1 MIISH
6 VGEGIDM
13 AQRFGRYWLHEK
25 IGHGGMAEI
34 FRATIGPDEQ
44 TYAFELA
51 IKRLHGELEKDPKQ
65 VGSFLT
71 EADVAKFLRH
81 PNLVQ
86 VYEAGIIEGHVYIA
100 MEYIWGF
107 DLARLIDTL
116 RRRRIVLPAELA
128 VYITLQV
135 LRGLDYVHQAKSVRG
150 EPLNIVHRDVTPSN
164 IYVTFRGEVKLGDFG
179 IAKVNRPDA
188 DNDDPNVLRGK
199 VHYMPPEVIAGGQV
213 TPAVDLWTLA
223 VTLYE
228 MLTARPLRE
237 GVTEAEMMAGRY
249 NAKIPPVHKINP
261 QVDVELSA
269 LLTRALSTHD
279 KKRPE
284 DAATFYRHLKTFLS
298 KTPLVVDAPALARF
312 VRAGTNVSGA
322 EPVSKAGDTDF
333 EGPEYLA
340 PIEFSPTQRYEM
352 RHRPR
357 SYARP
362 LMIGVPVALG
372 LAMAAGYGLAQRG
385 GGKAPKSPAAVA
397 AAAARKLA
405 AEDGLEADLLG
416 DVNDPAQ
423 QRFRGLVQNGAA
435 QLKAGN
441 FEAARTAFQEA
452 LQLRPKSAA
461 AQLGLARALY
471 ELGDYAG
478 AERQVTGVTQADPGN
493 ARAQYL
499 LGNVLKA
506 SGQAPRAKKLFK
518 SASCWIPRG
527 NLVKVPSRFS
537 ASGSAPCRGLA
548 PRTR

>member
-1 MIISH
+1 
-6 VGEGIDM
+6 M

-51 IKRLHGELEKDPKQ
+51 IKRLHAELEKDPKQ

-150 EPLNIVHRDVTPSN
+150 DPLDVVHRDVTPSN

-188 DNDDPNVLRGK
+188 NNDAPNILRGK
-199 VHYMPPEVIAGGQV
+199 VHYMPPEVIAGGPV
-213 TPAVDLWTLA
+213 TPAMDLWSLA

-237 GVTEAEMMAGRY
+237 GVSEAEMMAGRY
-249 NAKIPPVHKINP
+249 NSKIPPVHKINP
-261 QVDVELSA
+261 QVEPELA
-269 LLTRALSTHD
+269 AVLARALHVKE

-284 DAATFYRHLKTFLS
+284 DAATFYRDLKTFLS

-322 EPVSKAGDTDF
+322 EPVSKAGDSDF

-385 GGKAPKSPAAVA
+385 GHKASKTA
-397 AAAARKLA
+397 AAAAAAQARKLA
-405 AEDGLEADLLG
+405 LEDGVENDLLG

-423 QRFRGLVQNGAA
+423 QRFRALVQKGGA
-435 QLKAGN
+435 QLKGGS
-441 FEAARTAFQEA
+441 FEAARTAFEEA

-461 AQLGLARALY
+461 AKLGLARALY
-471 ELGDYAG
+471 ELSDYAG
-478 AERQVTGVTQADPGN
+478 AERQVSQVTQEDPGN
-493 ARAQYL
+493 ARAQFL

-506 SGQAPRAKKLFK
+506 SGQAPRAKKAFQECVMLDPEGQFGK
-518 SASCWIPRG
+518 SAQQILNGW
-527 NLVKVPSRFS
+527 
-537 ASGSAPCRGLA
+537 
-548 PRTR
+548 